1 MASSLK
7 TRRRVDWEI
16 LLGSKPLPPTP
27 VEQPIPDA
35 LSALRSAM
43 DELAGLSEPDDIIR
57 RAVELGRDR
66 IGLVRTAI
74 FVLDRRRGLMLGT
87 WGSDLNGGLVDERD
101 IMYAVSATDR
111 EAFQRAEQG
120 QAHFTVFDRCP
131 IVEHRGGKTVVRGR
145 GWVAH
150 TPIRSGQTTI
160 GMLFNDAGISAEP
173 VNATKQAHAAIL
185 CALVGAVL
193 NRVRGAYT
201 LGATRMKDVSSRRLA
216 DAATEMIA
224 AEPATS
230 CKEIADRLGL
240 SHNHFTRVFRAE
252 VGMSVVEYRNRLRL
266 DRFSWL
272 VQKDRPNLGEA
283 ALASGFGSYAQFH
296 RVFRAFR
303 RTTPRE
309 YLRKLA

>member
-16 LLGSKPLPPTP
+16 LLGSQPVSPTL
-27 VEQPIPDA
+27 VEQHIPEPLGA
-35 LSALRSAM
+35 LQSAM
-43 DELAGLSEPDDIIR
+43 DELGALDQPDDIIR

-87 WGSDLNGGLVDERD
+87 WGSDLNGALVDERD

-111 EAFQRAEQG
+111 QTFERAEQG
-120 QAHFTVFDRCP
+120 RAHFTVFDRCP
-131 IVEHRGGKTVVRGR
+131 IIEHRGGKTLVHGR

-160 GMLFNDAGISAEP
+160 GMFFNDPGMSREP
-173 VNATKQAHAAIL
+173 VNATKQAHVAIL
-185 CALVGAVL
+185 CALVGALL
-193 NRVRGAYT
+193 NRVRGSQP

-224 AEPATS
+224 AEPGMS
-230 CKEIADRLGL
+230 CKEIAYRLGL

-272 VQKDRPNLGEA
+272 LQKDRPNLGDA

-309 YLRKLA
+309 YLRKMA

>member
-7 TRRRVDWEI
+7 IRRRVDWEI
-16 LLGSKPLPPTP
+16 LLGSKPPPPTLLP
-27 VEQPIPDA
+27 QRVPDA
-35 LSALRSAM
+35 AGALHAAM
-43 DELAGLSEPDDIIR
+43 DELGSLEEPDDIIR
-57 RAVELGRDR
+57 RAVELGRER

-87 WGSDLNGGLVDERD
+87 WGSDLNGALVDEHD
-101 IMYAVSATDR
+101 IMYAVSETDLQ
-111 EAFQRAEQG
+111 AFQRAERG
-120 QAHFTVFDRCP
+120 RAHFTVFDRCP
-131 IVEHRGGKTVVRGR
+131 IIEHRGGKTVVHGR

-150 TPIRSGQTTI
+150 TPIRSGRTTI
-160 GMLFNDAGISAEP
+160 GMFFNDAGISNEP
-173 VNATKQAHAAIL
+173 VSPTKQAYAAIL
-185 CALVGAVL
+185 CALVGALL
-193 NRVRGAYT
+193 NRVGGSHA
-201 LGATRMKDVSSRRLA
+201 LGATRMKDVASRRLA
-216 DAATEMIA
+216 NAATEMIA
-224 AEPATS
+224 AEPAIG

-272 VQKDRPNLGEA
+272 VQKDRPNLGDA

-303 RTTPRE
+303 HTTPRD
-309 YLRKLA
+309 YLRKLG